1 MTLLTL
7 AQDILKETKA
17 SSIPTTIIGNNQD
30 SAKQVLQALKISIKD
45 LARSYEWQELQKEH
59 TFTGV
64 VSQNNYSLPTD
75 FDRFINRTFWN
86 TSNNREV
93 FGTTTAKDWRF
104 LNNNVNSGSIE
115 ERYRIRANEILI
127 YPTPTATD
135 NYIVEYISSYI
146 VNSSGGSGQT
156 DWQADTDVPNID
168 DYIVRLDAT
177 WRLLNMQGRPY
188 AEKQRERDL
197 ALAERVGANSS
208 KETIYHNYNS
218 GYNNRIIK
226 IPNNI
231 GL

>member
-30 SAKQVLQALKISIKD
+30 SAKQALQALKLSIKD
-45 LARSYEWQELQKEH
+45 LARSYEWQELQKEY
-59 TFTGV
+59 TFAGV

-86 TSNNREV
+86 TSSNREMV
-93 FGTTTAKDWRF
+93 GTTTARDWRF

-115 ERYRIRANEILI
+115 ERYRIRNNEILI

-135 NYIVEYISSYI
+135 NYIFEYISSY
-146 VNSSGGSGQT
+146 VVDSSGGSGQT
-156 DWQADTDVPNID
+156 DWLADDDTPNID

-197 ALAERVGANSS
+197 ALAERVSVNSS
-208 KETIYHNYNS
+208 KETIYHSNSS
-218 GYNNRIIK
+218 GYNDRIIRLPST
-226 IPNNI
+226 ITP
-231 GL
+231 

>member
-59 TFTGV
+59 TFAGV

-86 TSNNREV
+86 TSSNREMV
-93 FGTTTAKDWRF
+93 GTTTARDWRF

-115 ERYRIRANEILI
+115 ERYRIRNNEILI

-135 NYIVEYISSYI
+135 NYIFEYISSY
-146 VNSSGGSGQT
+146 VVDSSGGSGQT
-156 DWQADTDVPNID
+156 DWLADDDTPNID
-168 DYIVRLDAT
+168 DYIIRLDAT

-197 ALAERVGANSS
+197 ALAERISANSS
-208 KETIYHNYNS
+208 KETIYHNSSS
-218 GYNNRIIK
+218 GYNTEIIRLPSRIT
-226 IPNNI
+226 P
-231 GL
+231 